1 MSLGCCLT
9 SSLLEFFAIFFVGD
23 VVADFAFGFPIDFT
37 VGAFAFLMALVL
49 FTSFFG
55 EAAFLGD
62 ELLEEEAFMIEFFII
77 LGIFLFLYI

>member
-1 MSLGCCLT
+1 MSLGLT

-37 VGAFAFLMALVL
+37 VGVFAFLMALVL

-62 ELLEEEAFMIEFFII
+62 ELLEEALIIEFFII